1 MQPLKKIKPDVV
13 VRITGDD
20 ILIDNENFQ
29 VSLDYFLQNNFDYVD
44 NKKLIGGTETEI
56 FDYNLLKFIY
66 KNAQNL
72 DDTEYLTNYIK
83 DNSELFNI
91 GSSPVKLK
99 KNNHYSMTI
108 DTKKDYEYVKKIFKE
123 IL

>member
-13 VRITGDD
+13 IRITGDD

-72 DDTEYLTNYIK
+72 EDTEYLTNYIK

-91 GSSPVKLK
+91 GSSQL
-99 KNNHYSMTI
+99 N
-108 DTKKDYEYVKKIFKE
+108 
-123 IL
+123 